1 MKSWI
6 KAVSTALALSA
17 IAVGCASRS
26 ADEDVFLP
34 PPEAPLRLDRT
45 APYAPP
51 APGSSA
57 NPGARAPAPAP
68 GPTAVAYRLR
78 VGDAVIVSVR
88 TPVEQQYELIIDEYG
103 MIKLPMIPDIRAAGM
118 TGSDLER
125 AIKSSYINNKIYRDI
140 TVNVIVPQRS
150 YFVRGEVRSPGRY
163 PIIGGVTL
171 LQALAAAGGYTEF
184 ADPRRIQ
191 ISRQGGQIS
200 ANARDIERNQAED
213 IAIETGDVI
222 VVPRTWY

>member
-6 KAVSTALALSA
+6 KVVSTAVALMA
-17 IAVGCASRS
+17 VAVGCASRS
-26 ADEDVFLP
+26 SKDDMFLP
-34 PPEAPLRLDRT
+34 PPEAPLRLDRA
-45 APYAPP
+45 APYAPT
-51 APGSSA
+51 GG
-57 NPGARAPAPAP
+57 NPGVRAPAPVP
-68 GPTAVAYRLR
+68 PSGPTAVAYRLR
-78 VGDAVIVSVR
+78 VGDAVVVSVR
-88 TPVEQQYELIIDEYG
+88 APAEQQYELIIDEYG

-118 TGSDLER
+118 TGSELER
-125 AIKSSYINNKIYRDI
+125 AIKSSYINNKIYREV
-140 TVNVIVPQRS
+140 TVNVLVPQRS
-150 YFVRGEVRSPGRY
+150 YFVRGEVRAPGRY

-191 ISRQGGQIS
+191 ITRQGAQIN
-200 ANARDIERNQAED
+200 ANARDIERNQADD